1 MISGIPRDKWIADFG
16 ASASITDNLELF
28 SGFLKP
34 IRRRVIKVEGERL
47 YSDKSGLARVQDRK
61 ERTRLVTALYVSGL
75 GVNLLSVKRL
85 CEMKLE
91 ESFDENGLYMR
102 DKKERLV
109 LRVLVFSGVY
119 IVDKVT
125 KELDEIAFIAVM
137 TGDVIDAPI
146 ALSFT
151 EIESKTELT
160 GSNDVTPSELEASD
174 FQLEEVNAF
183 KLKEYRLW
191 HRRFVH
197 MNKVKLKNFHKI
209 ITLKKFIPIV
219 ENLTP
224 CKVCFTTKLTN
235 ARSRVLATRKPFIL
249 VLISIDICEEL
260 SVS

>member
-1 MISGIPRDKWIADFG
+1 
-16 ASASITDNLELF
+16 
-28 SGFLKP
+28 
-34 IRRRVIKVEGERL
+34 
-47 YSDKSGLARVQDRK
+47 
-61 ERTRLVTALYVSGL
+61 
-75 GVNLLSVKRL
+75 
-85 CEMKLE
+85 MKLE

-224 CKVCFTTKLTN
+224 CK
-235 ARSRVLATRKPFIL
+235 KPSAGDAQALHSSSDFHRYL
-249 VLISIDICEEL
+249 
-260 SVS
+260 